1 MTRFILFFFTLL
13 SSLICVGQSN
23 SNILLVQNFDSNNKK
38 IENISSQ
45 GVTIVGEGNNKVAF
59 FDGVDDFMSF
69 QVPHLNGN
77 NDFSISLWVAPLRYK
92 QAASWIS
99 KANNGNSKSQFRLGF
114 GWPANKNLNFA
125 FYDNFWQDETLEHD
139 LPLNQWTHLVYTLSP
154 KNKKGQLYINGKIE
168 HEYELKKY
176 MPSKDSVFLGLQWD
190 DYIFYHGYM
199 DEVIF
204 FNEVISETEI
214 KKLFKTFTK
223 TKKVNIKSK
232 VATTKKEY
240 VYTIPKK
247 RNDKI
252 IVGDIRTKI
261 CNFDSIF
268 SVVEN
273 QLNDNNASLESLLIY
288 KGDQLVLEE
297 YFHGYTLNTLHG
309 LSSVTKSFTS
319 TLLGISIDKGFI
331 KNEDT
336 RLSYHYTYES
346 ENTPCLDSIT
356 LKHVLN
362 HKSGIFPIDIDEKF
376 RTQKEWIPQIVSSQT
391 ECNIGV
397 FNYNELNPEIIIH
410 TVFKNSDIQGLNF
423 VNKYLFEPLDIKN
436 YYWLKDQTGTI
447 DGGTGLVMIPRDML
461 KFGILYTD
469 TGMFDHK
476 RVLSEEWV
484 KKATDKN
491 ITDFKYN
498 YFWWRFNEF
507 IEEKSIYGYSARG
520 FGGQTITIVSELDLI
535 IVTTNSPTGSE
546 IGVNEIVRKFII
558 PAFVKIEK

>member
-1 MTRFILFFFTLL
+1 MTRNILFFFTLL

-23 SNILLVQNFDSNNKK
+23 SNILLVENFDSNIKK
-38 IENISSQ
+38 VK
-45 GVTIVGEGNNKVAF
+45 GVSIHGVRIVGEENNKAAF
-59 FDGVDDFMSF
+59 FDGIDDFISF
-69 QVPHLNGN
+69 KIPHLNTN
-77 NDFSISLWVAPLRYK
+77 NDFSISLWIAPLRYK

-99 KANNGNSKSQFRLGF
+99 KPNNGNSKSQFRLGF

-125 FYDNFWQDETLEHD
+125 FYDNFWQDETLEYS
-139 LPLNQWTHLVYTLSP
+139 LPLNQWTHMVYTLSP

-168 HEYELKKY
+168 NEYELKKY
-176 MPSKDSVFLGLQWD
+176 MSSKDSVFLGLQWD
-190 DYIFYHGYM
+190 DYIFYHGYI

-214 KKLFKTFTK
+214 EKLFKIFTK
-223 TKKVNIKSK
+223 TNKVNIKSK
-232 VATTKKEY
+232 VSTTKKEY

-252 IVGDIRTKI
+252 NIGDIRTKI
-261 CNFDSIF
+261 CNYDSIF
-268 SVVEN
+268 YVVEN

-297 YFHGYTLNTLHG
+297 YFHGYAFNTLHG

-336 RLSYHYTYES
+336 PLSSLYFYKS
-346 ENTPCLDSIT
+346 EDIPCLDSIT

-362 HKSGIFPIDIDEKF
+362 HKSGIIPIDIAHKF
-376 RTQKEWIPQIVSSQT
+376 RTQKEWIPQILSNQT
-391 ECNIGV
+391 GCNIGV
-397 FNYNELNPEIIIH
+397 FNYNELSPEIIIH
-410 TVFKNSDIQGLNF
+410 TVFKNSDIKGLNF
-423 VNKYLFEPLDIKN
+423 ANKYLFEPLGIKN

-461 KFGILYTD
+461 KFGILYKD
-469 TGMFDHK
+469 KGMFENK

-491 ITDFKYN
+491 ISDFKYN
-498 YFWWRFNEF
+498 YFWWRFNES
-507 IEEKSIYGYSARG
+507 IEDKSIYGYSSIG

-535 IVTTNSPTGSE
+535 IVTTNSPTGSG

-558 PAFVKIEK
+558 PAFVKIDK